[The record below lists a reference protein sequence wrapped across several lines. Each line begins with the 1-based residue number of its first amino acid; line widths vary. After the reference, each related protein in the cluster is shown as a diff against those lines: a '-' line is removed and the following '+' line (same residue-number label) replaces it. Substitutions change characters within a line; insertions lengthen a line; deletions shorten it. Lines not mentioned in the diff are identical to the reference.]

1 MGQQYLID
9 SNPVIDFFNGRLPKG
24 GKEFLS
30 FVEPVISVITQ
41 IELLSNKNLPLHELT
56 QLHEFI
62 KVAVIL
68 GLDEEVV
75 QQTIS
80 LRQNHKL
87 KTPDAI
93 IAATALVHNFTL
105 LSRNLFDF
113 KNISVLR
120 VIDLHML

>member
-1 MGQQYLID
+1 M
-9 SNPVIDFFNGRLPKG
+9 
-24 GKEFLS
+24 
-30 FVEPVISVITQ
+30 
-41 IELLSNKNLPLHELT
+41 T
-56 QLHEFI
+56 QLREFI